1 MKTLFYYAATCMALL
16 ASTHTL
22 KAETSKMSFKEQ
34 ASIHDEENNSS
45 SLDSIKMTEEEQE
58 QTIEILSLY
67 VTPIDSSKLQRIKRN
82 AQVISKIT
90 SKTDFDT
97 SFFAENISHLD
108 SVVHYGIELAQQNK
122 GGELLNL
129 LEKERLNFYAHPN
142 NTIDNEIALHQL
154 FIELYAKFYK
164 GKGDVWQKVIPLVEF
179 SKTHILSIQTLQGYI
194 HPYYPRILYNLID
207 AYLTVDNIEKAI
219 ITAKE
224 LDNCYQDLNDIP
236 DAIVILLRDLYGKA
250 GMRTLQDSCLKILE
264 ASPIYQDFM
273 KTLQQ
278 EKQQSTE

>member
-34 ASIHDEENNSS
+34 TSIHDEENNSS

-67 VTPIDSSKLQRIKRN
+67 ATPIDSSKLQRIKGN
-82 AQVISKIT
+82 AQAVSKIT

-207 AYLTVDNIEKAI
+207 AYLTVDDIEKAI

>member
-67 VTPIDSSKLQRIKRN
+67 ATPIDSSKLQRIKGN
-82 AQVISKIT
+82 AQAVSKIT

-122 GGELLNL
+122 GGKLLDL

-207 AYLTVDNIEKAI
+207 AYLTVDDIEKAI

>member
-34 ASIHDEENNSS
+34 TSIHDEENNSS

-67 VTPIDSSKLQRIKRN
+67 ATPIDSSKLQRIKEN
-82 AQVISKIT
+82 AQAVSKIT

-122 GGELLNL
+122 GGKLLDL

-179 SKTHILSIQTLQGYI
+179 SKAHILSIQTLQGYI

-207 AYLTVDNIEKAI
+207 AYLTVDDIEKAI

>member
-34 ASIHDEENNSS
+34 TSIHDEENNSS

-67 VTPIDSSKLQRIKRN
+67 ATPIDSSKLQRIKGN
-82 AQVISKIT
+82 AQAVSKIT

-108 SVVHYGIELAQQNK
+108 SVVHYGIELAHQNK
-122 GGELLNL
+122 GGKLLDL

-207 AYLTVDNIEKAI
+207 AYLTVDDIEKAI

>member
-34 ASIHDEENNSS
+34 TSIHDEENNSS

-67 VTPIDSSKLQRIKRN
+67 ATPIDSSKLQRIKGN
-82 AQVISKIT
+82 AQAVSKIT

-122 GGELLNL
+122 GGKLLDL

-207 AYLTVDNIEKAI
+207 AYLTVDDIEKAI